1 MAILTHKLPSF
12 TGVKPGQTATC
23 RIPSGYAYHAFYLN
37 LLQPGGQTGF
47 RAIDISEIRLV
58 ANGITI
64 QRWDG
69 NTLNW
74 LNQFDGMVPS
84 NWKGDKTVHYL
95 ALTCVRN
102 NLKTRAAQEATAIA
116 YGAVNDP
123 RPITTLLIEVD
134 IVSTAPSDVDIVGY
148 ATVSGRPDLQGVPS
162 TLKLIR
168 KFDYSPTG
176 AGDFEIADL
185 PRTGAISR
193 VVFTNADKI
202 DEIIVQADS
211 RTLWRRTRYVNDS
224 IIQALDVRKY
234 DANANIFPIDTTE
247 GGNGGDAWNVSGVAD
262 LRFTLKMNDA
272 ARVGPFVEYLA
283 PLGS

>member
-12 TGVKPGQTATC
+12 VGVKPGQTATC
-23 RIPSGYAYHAFYLN
+23 RIPSGYAYHSFYMN
-37 LLQPGGQTGF
+37 LLQPGAQTGF
-47 RAIDISEIRLV
+47 KPTDISELRLV

-64 QRWDG
+64 QRWAG
-69 NTLNW
+69 NDLD
-74 LNQFDGMVPS
+74 LMNQYDGMPS
-84 NWKGDKTVHYL
+84 SVWSGDKATNYL

-123 RPITTLLIEVD
+123 RPITTLIIEVD
-134 IVSTAPSDVDIVGY
+134 IKSTAPSDVDIVGY
-148 ATVSGRPDLQGVPS
+148 ATVSGRPDLQGIPS

-168 KFDYSPTG
+168 KFDYVATA
-176 AGDFEIADL
+176 AGDLEIADL

-193 VVFTNADKI
+193 VIFSNADKI

-211 RTLWRRTRYVNDS
+211 RTLWRRTRYVNNS

-234 DANANIFPIDTTE
+234 QSGANFFPIDTTE
-247 GGNGGDAWNVSGVAD
+247 GGNGGDPWNVSGVAD

>member
-23 RIPSGYAYHAFYLN
+23 RIPSGYAYHCFYLN
-37 LLQPGGQTGF
+37 LLQPDAQSGF
-47 RAIDISEIRLV
+47 KPTDISEIRLV

-64 QRWDG
+64 QRWAG
-69 NTLNW
+69 NDLDW
-74 LNQFDGMVPS
+74 INQYDRMAPS
-84 NWKGDKTVHYL
+84 IWKGDKATGYL
-95 ALTCVRN
+95 ALSCVRN
-102 NLKTRAAQEATAIA
+102 NLKTRAAQEATAVA
-116 YGAVNDP
+116 FGAVNDP

-134 IVSTAPSDVDIVGY
+134 IKSTAASDVGIVGY
-148 ATVSGRPDLQGVPS
+148 ATVSGRPDLQGIPA

-168 KFDYSPTG
+168 KFDYTATG

-193 VVFTNADKI
+193 VIFSNADKI
-202 DEIIVQADS
+202 DEIVVQADS

-224 IIQALDVRKY
+224 IIQALNVRKY
-234 DANANIFPIDTTE
+234 DANAKIFPIDTTE

>member
-12 TGVKPGQTATC
+12 TGVKAGQTATC
-23 RIPSGYAYHAFYLN
+23 RVPSGYAYHCFYLN

-47 RAIDISEIRLV
+47 KPTDISEIRLV

-64 QRWDG
+64 QRWSG
-69 NTLNW
+69 NSLDWANK
-74 LNQFDGMVPS
+74 FDGMPSS
-84 NWKGDKTVHYL
+84 NWKGDAKTNYL
-95 ALTCVRN
+95 ALSCVRN
-102 NLKTRAAQEATAIA
+102 GLKTRAAQEATAIA
-116 YGAVNDP
+116 FGAVNDP
-123 RPITTLLIEVD
+123 RPITTLIIEVD
-134 IVSTAPSDVDIVGY
+134 IDSGAASDVDIVGY
-148 ATVSGRPDLQGVPS
+148 ATVSGRPNLQGFPA

-168 KFDYSPTG
+168 KFDYVATG

-193 VVFTNADKI
+193 VVFHNADKI

-211 RTLWRRTRYVNDS
+211 RTLWRRTRYVNNS
-224 IIQALDVRKY
+224 IIQALNVRKY
-234 DANANIFPIDTTE
+234 QSGANNFPIDTTE
-247 GGNGGDAWNVSGVAD
+247 GGNGGDAWDVSGVAD

-272 ARVGPFVEYLA
+272 ARVGPYVEYLA

>member
-23 RIPSGYAYHAFYLN
+23 RIPSGYAYHCFYLN

-47 RAIDISEIRLV
+47 KPTDISEIRLV

-64 QRWDG
+64 QRWSG
-69 NTLNW
+69 NSLDWANK
-74 LNQFDGMVPS
+74 FDGMPSS
-84 NWKGDKTVHYL
+84 NWKGDATTNYL
-95 ALTCVRN
+95 ALSCVRN
-102 NLKTRAAQEATAIA
+102 GLKTRAAQEATAIA
-116 YGAVNDP
+116 FGAVNDP
-123 RPITTLLIEVD
+123 RPITTLIIEVD
-134 IVSTAPSDVDIVGY
+134 IDSGAASDVDIVGY
-148 ATVSGRPDLQGVPS
+148 ATVSGRPNLQGIPA

-168 KFDYSPTG
+168 KFDYVATG

-193 VVFTNADKI
+193 VVFFNASKI

-211 RTLWRRTRYVNDS
+211 RTLWRRTRYVNNS
-224 IIQALDVRKY
+224 IIQALNVRKY
-234 DANANIFPIDTTE
+234 QSGADNFPIDTTE
-247 GGNGGDAWNVSGVAD
+247 GGNGGDAWDVSGVAD

-272 ARVGPFVEYLA
+272 ARVGPYVEYLA